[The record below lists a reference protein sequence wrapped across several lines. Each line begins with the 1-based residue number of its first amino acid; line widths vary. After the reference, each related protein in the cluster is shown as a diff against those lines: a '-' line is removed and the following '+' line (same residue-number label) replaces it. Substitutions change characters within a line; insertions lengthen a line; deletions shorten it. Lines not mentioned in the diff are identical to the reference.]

1 MYPVLTGTISHVD
14 PHSSLRES
22 AAPYS
27 LPGIFMS
34 HITAFRGKL
43 ADIDERSQNPAAD
56 HEKLF
61 METVLACNEMIGYCE
76 EYERRFAHAP
86 EVVKQARIDF
96 RTLTA
101 DLFLKSYFMERART
115 WPQGYP
121 GDYLTL
127 ESVYKKTPLSTGLG
141 YYLDQHF
148 IASTLGNAVRDRIS
162 TLTNILHDVL
172 GAYQAPEILNIA
184 CGSCR
189 ELVGLSKRIR
199 EVNGTITCIDHD
211 DDALEYSMKRL
222 YATPLD
228 LEHSSFRKYNAM
240 KMVSHERNL
249 KEFGMQDVIYSA
261 GFFDYMKDDVLIRIL
276 SSAYRMLRPGGT
288 LIAPFKDATRYKTQE
303 YHWFVDWTGFLQ
315 RTPDEIMA
323 VIEKAGIPRQCLTT
337 QRDKTGVILF
347 VVATA

>member
-1 MYPVLTGTISHVD
+1 MYPVLSGPMSHVD

-27 LPGIFMS
+27 LPSVFMN
-34 HITAFRGKL
+34 HITVFRGKL
-43 ADIDERSQNPAAD
+43 SDIDARSQNPAAD
-56 HEKLF
+56 HEQLF
-61 METVLACNEMIGYCE
+61 RETVSACNEMIGYCE
-76 EYERRFAHAP
+76 EYEQRFAHAP
-86 EVVKQARIDF
+86 EVIKQARIDF
-96 RTLTA
+96 RALTA

-141 YYLDQHF
+141 HYLDQHF
-148 IASTLGNAVRDRIS
+148 LASTLGNAVRDRIS
-162 TLTNILHDVL
+162 TLTDILHDVL
-172 GAYQAPEILNIA
+172 GAYQAPTMLNIA

-189 ELVGLSKRIR
+189 ELVGLSRRIR

-211 DDALEYSMKRL
+211 DAALEYSMNRL
-222 YATPLD
+222 SA
-228 LEHSSFRKYNAM
+228 
-240 KMVSHERNL
+240 
-249 KEFGMQDVIYSA
+249 MQDVIYSA

-288 LIAPFKDATRYKTQE
+288 LVAPFKDATRYKTQE

-323 VIEKAGIPRQCLTT
+323 VIEKAGIPRERLRT

>member
-1 MYPVLTGTISHVD
+1 MYPVLTEPMLQTASS
-14 PHSSLRES
+14 SSLRES

-27 LPGIFMS
+27 LPGVFMS
-34 HITAFRGKL
+34 HITVFRGKL
-43 ADIDERSQNPAAD
+43 AVIDERSQDQSAD

-61 METVLACNEMIGYCE
+61 TETVSACNEMIGYCE
-76 EYERRFAHAP
+76 EYEQRFAHAP

-96 RTLTA
+96 RALTG

-127 ESVYKKTPLSTGLG
+127 ESVYRNTPLSGG
-141 YYLDQHF
+141 IGQYLDRHF
-148 IASTLGNAVRDRIS
+148 LVSTLGQAARERLA
-162 TLTNILHDVL
+162 TLTDILFRVL
-172 GAYQAPEILNIA
+172 DAYRAPSILNIA

-189 ELVGLSKRIR
+189 ELVGLSRKIMEVDGRIL
-199 EVNGTITCIDHD
+199 CIDHD
-211 DDALEYSMKRL
+211 DEALDFSMKRL
-222 YATPLD
+222 AATPLD
-228 LEHSSFRKYNAM
+228 LEHSEFRRYNAL

-261 GFFDYMKDDVLIRIL
+261 GFFDYMNDEVLVRIL
-276 SSAYRMLRPGGT
+276 NSAYRMLRPGGT

-323 VIEKAGIPRQCLTT
+323 VIEKAGIPCECFTT
-337 QRDKTGVILF
+337 QRDKTGVVLF
-347 VVATA
+347 VVARA